1 MSAGLI
7 INDRIKA
14 IREHKGLS
22 ASDLARVT
30 GLNQSEISQ
39 IESGRKRSPRL
50 DTIQRIAR
58 ALDVSIDYL
67 SGRYEYDSLD
77 KALAAESLKLYLLD
91 VKLREEQVRALQG
104 VAESNSA
111 PQSIREWGRF
121 ISNLAVYESH
131 TGRLSP

>member
-14 IREHKGLS
+14 IRNHKILS
-22 ASDLARVT
+22 ASDLARLS

-39 IESGRKRSPRL
+39 IESGQKRSPRL

-67 SGRYEYDSLD
+67 SGGYEYDSLD
-77 KALAAESLKLYLLD
+77 KALAEESLKLYLQN
-91 VKLREEQVRALQG
+91 VKLHEEQVGALRS
-104 VAESNSA
+104 VAEGNSA
-111 PQSIREWGRF
+111 PQSIRDWERF
-121 ISNLAVYESH
+121 IHNVAVYESH
-131 TGRLSP
+131 SGR